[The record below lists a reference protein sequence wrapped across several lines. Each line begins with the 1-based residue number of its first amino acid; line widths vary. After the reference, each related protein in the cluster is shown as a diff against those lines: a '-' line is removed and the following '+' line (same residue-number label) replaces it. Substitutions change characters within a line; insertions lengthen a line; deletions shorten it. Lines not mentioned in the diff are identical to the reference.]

1 MSNYKGEIGQSS
13 SLIHDTMNNQ
23 FAKKKIYSLITKID
37 VYYTETGIIG
47 VFPLFKDKALNNE
60 IFKESYYPKFL
71 KELDKIKQTCIIKGI
86 EIKHEETNF
95 YKGESISKMKVVYD
109 ENKQQILSLKISTQ
123 NKVYSYGNHSL
134 FNKREFTTLSKP
146 NNFIPGFKCGFIKDA
161 NEIPYLTYIR
171 THFASNDDFHK
182 YYYEQRGDESERDF
196 SYLKKLF
203 SFPFYL
209 LDIIGRYILNLI
221 DKTIKFLIILSLFLL
236 PLLIYCYHSQNIY
249 NGIIKVNNV
258 NSNYT
263 HFEKLDS
270 IKIYTDK
277 YGFTHIK
284 ANSIY
289 DTYFALGFEH
299 AKSRLWQIDIQRRT
313 ARGKLSEFFGN
324 FTLKIDLTV
333 RKLGLN
339 ELAIK
344 FADYVRKNSKYIN
357 EVNSYIDGINFYAK
371 NFLLPIE
378 YDLTFTKFEEWTLED
393 TIALLNFHSFALSH
407 DWNMEVWYK
416 SLEEGMGKE
425 FADIVFSYRDVNY
438 PFWNDTIVND
448 DELMELGLHKFRKKS
463 EEILKKE
470 RDFVKNFQKEK
481 KNEER
486 IKKDKDDKKLNKEN
500 IKEMDLKDN
509 RTLRRENEE
518 EIKKSENT
526 SSDKNV
532 KKENETLT
540 SKTNIK
546 INDTLDKKIPNQEL
560 KNKTKQEPESI
571 KQESKKEPKQESEE
585 ISKPEQGTK
594 QEIKKENKS
603 IKQES
608 SSIKQESKNET
619 KKESEKKLQPE
630 KELKKEKK
638 KKEDLLKP
646 KEEKK
651 QDKNSTTPESKKE
664 KALNQSLKKEKE
676 TSKISTQKENKSNSE
691 MKEPKNKERQSKN
704 NKKPENID
712 STSSFTS
719 GPLQTEG
726 ASNCWVLSGNY
737 TTSGKPLLSND
748 PHLPNNMPSLFFVV
762 KLYLEDD
769 IISGASLPG
778 TPFIATGS
786 NKFVTW
792 GLTTENSD
800 NTDLCEERIEDNFY
814 IYDNKKFPIE
824 IVHDEIKVRFG
835 KNVNFDIKYTRNGP
849 LIDQTVPKELLL
861 LNQPFHFDSPIS
873 FRSAF
878 YKFNFT
884 NFDFYFGINFAK
896 NKNDFLSVVH
906 KAVAPNYNFH
916 YATKDGEIGWIP
928 LGRLTVKNY
937 YNRFCRG
944 YTSEDDIIKY
954 VPRSEMLSLS
964 NPKKG
969 YIVTANNKPASFNY
983 TYELRG
989 HHNHVR
995 AHRINEM
1002 ILKFINENHKI
1013 TINDT
1018 MKMINDVH
1026 ESLAEYILPK
1036 ILKIIEK
1043 NSRFDINQNKYYSML
1058 KKWNFEMNKDSRE
1071 ATIYSVFERDIG
1083 YYLLENK
1090 FNDIMARGEMSYLH
1104 YWNFITGIID
1114 KLYKGERIDMKQCA
1128 YRSGNSNCEI
1138 YLVNI
1143 FNNLE
1148 TSLKKYMDKNGQI
1161 KKWGEINSN
1170 DFPYIPFDI
1179 IPLINKFF
1187 SRRIFGGGNKNTVK
1201 IARGPY
1207 NHKKSEF
1214 IGTQSARLKFICEMN
1229 DPFNPYIVI
1238 PGGNGGSPF
1247 NKYFDNLSKEHENA
1261 ILYKFENVNFENIS
1275 NEDDRLIILQKE
1287 KLV

>member
-13 SLIHDTMNNQ
+13 SLVHDTMNNI
-23 FAKKKIYSLITKID
+23 FAKNKIFSLITKID

-47 VFPLFKDKALNNE
+47 VFPLFKDNKLNNE
-60 IFKESYYPKFL
+60 INKESYYPKFL
-71 KELDKIKQTCIIKGI
+71 KEYDKITQTLKSKGI
-86 EIKHEETNF
+86 EIKHEETKF
-95 YKGESISKMKVVYD
+95 YKGESISRMKVVYD

-134 FNKREFTTLSKP
+134 FNKRENTILSKP
-146 NNFIPGFKCGFIKDA
+146 NNFIPGFKCGFIKDS
-161 NEIPYLTYIR
+161 NGIPYLTYIR
-171 THFASNDDFHK
+171 THFALDDDFHK

-196 SYLKKLF
+196 SYLKTIF
-203 SFPFYL
+203 SFPFYC
-209 LDIIGRYILNLI
+209 LDKIGRYILNVL
-221 DKTIKFLIILSLFLL
+221 DKIIKFLIILCLILL
-236 PLLIYCYHSQNIY
+236 PILTYCYHSQNIY

-258 NSNYT
+258 NSNYS

-324 FTLKIDLTV
+324 FTLKIDLTI

-481 KNEER
+481 KSEEEGKNEKKEKKINEEDLKNMG
-486 IKKDKDDKKLNKEN
+486 KKDNG
-500 IKEMDLKDN
+500 
-509 RTLRRENEE
+509 TLRRDDEDV
-518 EIKKSENT
+518 KKSGNV
-526 SSDKNV
+526 SLDKNI
-532 KKENETLT
+532 KDENETLN
-540 SKTNIK
+540 SKKNIK
-546 INDTLDKKIPNQEL
+546 NDDKLEEKI
-560 KNKTKQEPESI
+560 SI
-571 KQESKKEPKQESEE
+571 SQL
-585 ISKPEQGTK
+585 
-594 QEIKKENKS
+594 
-603 IKQES
+603 
-608 SSIKQESKNET
+608 KNET
-619 KKESEKKLQPE
+619 KKVSQNETIKEQESIKKQSQNETIKKQESIKKHSQNETIKEQESIKKETQNETIKEQESIKKQSQNETLKEPSKQESEKKT
-630 KELKKEKK
+630 
-638 KKEDLLKP
+638 
-646 KEEKK
+646 K
-651 QDKNSTTPESKKE
+651 QKLESQFGPNTVIQNQTKQHSKNQT
-664 KALNQSLKKEKE
+664 KE
-676 TSKISTQKENKSNSE
+676 TSKTPSQKSKKDQKPTYQKNQNQTSKTQ
-691 MKEPKNKERQSKN
+691 PKKN
-704 NKKPENID
+704 QKIKTPET
-712 STSSFTS
+712 SSSFTS

-849 LIDQTVPKELLL
+849 LVDETVPKEFLL

-916 YATKDGEIGWIP
+916 YATRDGEIGWIP
-928 LGRLTVKNY
+928 LGRVTVKNF

-944 YTSEDDIIKY
+944 YTSEDDILKY
-954 VPRSEMLSLS
+954 VPRSEMLHLE

-969 YIVTANNKPASFNY
+969 FIVTANNKPASFNY

-1002 ILKFINENHKI
+1002 ILKFIKENHKI

-1090 FNDIMARGEMSYLH
+1090 FNDILARGEMSYLH

-1148 TSLKKYMDKNGQI
+1148 MSLKKYMDKNGEI

-1170 DFPYIPFDI
+1170 DFPHIPFDN

-1247 NKYFDNLSKEHENA
+1247 NKYFDNLSKEHEDA
-1261 ILYKFENVNFENIS
+1261 VLYKFENVDFENIS
-1275 NEDDRLIILQKE
+1275 NDDDRLIILQKE